1 MGTKLEP
8 LRRRKKKPSFCKVMV
23 GDFSTRLRIPEA
35 FVKYF
40 DGGVPYKSVL
50 WGPSGISWRVNVKE
64 VDNNLFF
71 HKGWGAFVQDNSLK
85 MADFLLFRYA
95 GDSNFCVKI
104 YGKDCCEKGVSGDST
119 KSCTPVCG
127 NENEEVKIMRN
138 HLKRTREKLVGSGAN
153 EVGTKRSVIIHID
166 SDASDDDIG
175 KSLEVF
181 PRHLSFKS
189 LKIQK
194 SARALEAANKFIS
207 NYPSFQVLMY
217 HAYVHAGNLVSPL
230 T

>member
-1 MGTKLEP
+1 
-8 LRRRKKKPSFCKVMV
+8 
-23 GDFSTRLRIPEA
+23 
-35 FVKYF
+35 
-40 DGGVPYKSVL
+40 
-50 WGPSGISWRVNVKE
+50 VKE

-127 NENEEVKIMRN
+127 NENEEEVKIMRN

-153 EVGTKRSVIIHID
+153 EVGTKRSVVIHID

-175 KSLEVF
+175 KPDMHTQFRTKNKPTSLFYSSKEKFLIALHVIILGCRQKFGGFSKAFVF
-181 PRHLSFKS
+181 K
-189 LKIQK
+189 
-194 SARALEAANKFIS
+194 
-207 NYPSFQVLMY
+207 
-217 HAYVHAGNLVSPL
+217 VSKDSKEC
-230 T
+230 